1 MADEKSLDSVE
12 KQELESREEE
22 TVPGKFYV
30 PPTDIHET
38 PEALVLTM
46 EMPGVEKDKID
57 VRLEKNVLSIEGKID
72 FSKYEDLEPL
82 YTEYNVGHFR
92 RSFKISNEID
102 QSKIAARLEN
112 GVLTLDLPKVEERQP
127 RTIAVG

>member
-12 KQELESREEE
+12 KQELESKEEE

-38 PEALVLTM
+38 PKALVLTM

-57 VRLEKNVLSIEGKID
+57 VRLEKNVLAVEGRID
-72 FSKYEDLEPL
+72 FSKYDDLKPV

-102 QSKIAARLEN
+102 QAKIAARLDN